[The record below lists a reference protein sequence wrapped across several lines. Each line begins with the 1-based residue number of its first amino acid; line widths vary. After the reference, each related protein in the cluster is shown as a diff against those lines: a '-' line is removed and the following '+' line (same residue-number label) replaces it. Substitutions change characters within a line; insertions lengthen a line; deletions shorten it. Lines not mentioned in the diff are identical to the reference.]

1 MEKKGEK
8 IKEFFK
14 NHSENNIF
22 NSDEKM
28 NRTGIFFK
36 SNISEKD
43 ETIINSNILNKT
55 STCFT
60 KKKIKI
66 IIKVN
71 I

>member
-14 NHSENNIF
+14 KHSKNNIF
-22 NSDEKM
+22 SSDEKM
-28 NRTGIFFK
+28 NRTGMFFK

-43 ETIINSNILNKT
+43 ETIINSNILYKNSTYFTNKQ
-55 STCFT
+55 
-60 KKKIKI
+60 IKI

>member
-1 MEKKGEK
+1 MEKNAEK

-14 NHSENNIF
+14 NHSENNYF
-22 NSDEKM
+22 SSDDKM
-28 NRTGIFFK
+28 NRTGIHFK

-43 ETIINSNILNKT
+43 ETNVNSNILNKT

-60 KKKIKI
+60 RKKIKI